1 MTTSGTYNFNP
12 SLADIALEALDRCEI
27 RPPAITNEIMT
38 SVKRSIN
45 LELER
50 WSNLGVNLWLVDLQT
65 INLVQGVTTY
75 SIPPETVSILDVYIR
90 TFSLTNTFNVPVS
103 FSIVSGSPTITVAVA
118 NHGLQTGNFVN
129 ILTQI
134 GIGNLMLYG
143 FYEVASVV
151 NSGIFTITAYVNA
164 TSTINNGGSVPLFTP
179 TAGSSLMKVTLANH
193 GLANGQLFNVAVQ
206 TIVAGVILFGSYTV
220 VNVIDAS
227 NFTMQLMEDAGNN
240 TSVSENMGQ
249 LQLQTQSTTADPVDR
264 IMTPMGRTDYAMQP
278 DKFVQA
284 TPTQYWFDR
293 LINPQITMWPVPD
306 QNGPYQLQYYRMRR
320 IQDASPTM
328 GQTAEIPY
336 RFIDAFCARL
346 AHRLAIKYAKTMLDT
361 LSKEADRAW
370 NEAAIEDRERADIFI
385 MPMLDLYYRD
395 T

>member
-1 MTTSGTYNFNP
+1 MTTSGTYTFNP
-12 SLADIALEALDRCEI
+12 SIADLALESLDRCEI

-45 LELER
+45 FELER
-50 WSNLGVNLWLVDLQT
+50 WANLGVNLWVVDLQT
-65 INLVQGVTTY
+65 INLVQGVSTY
-75 SIPPETVSILDVYIR
+75 NIPPETVSLLDVYIR
-90 TFSLTNTFNVPVS
+90 TFSLTNTFNVPVN
-103 FSIVSGSPTITVAVA
+103 FSTVAGSPIITVAVV
-118 NHGLQTGNFVN
+118 NHGLQTGEFLN

-143 FYEVASVV
+143 FYEVTSVV
-151 NSGIFTITAYVNA
+151 NSGLFTIASPVNSA
-164 TSTINNGGSVPLFTP
+164 TTINNAGAVPLFTP
-179 TAGSSLMKVTLANH
+179 TSGSSIMKVTLANH

-206 TIVAGVILFGSYTV
+206 TTVAGVILFGSYTV

-227 NFTMQLMEDAGNN
+227 NFTIQLFSDAGN
-240 TSVSENMGQ
+240 SIPVSENMNQ
-249 LQLQTQSTTADPVDR
+249 LQLQTQSNTADPVDR

-293 LINPQITMWPVPD
+293 LINPQITVWPVPD
-306 QNGPYQLQYYRMRR
+306 QNGPYQIQYYRMRR

-336 RFIDAFCARL
+336 RFLDAFCARL
-346 AHRLAIKYAKTMLDT
+346 AHRLAIKYAKAL
-361 LSKEADRAW
+361 LPVLEAEADRAW
-370 NEAAIEDRERADIFI
+370 KEAAIEDRERADIFI
-385 MPMLDLYYRD
+385 TPMLDLYYRD
-395 T
+395 L